1 MQSELV
7 EVVVVTYNSARHI
20 RACIESIAAEG
31 AFPVVVDNNSTDDT
45 LEIVRLCCP
54 EAKIIA
60 SDKNQGYGKAM
71 NAGFRETKSDFV
83 ILSNPDVVFLDGSI
97 ARLAE
102 FLTKNPRV
110 GVTGPQQIFPDRS
123 WQRSYGNLPGIWA
136 GIKDAIGITSIGNWT
151 RRVFWP
157 RRIDRNPK
165 EVPYLD
171 GGILMARREAIE
183 YVEGFDEEFFFYG
196 EESDL
201 CARLRKAK
209 WGVVF
214 YPLTQVIHAR
224 GGSSI
229 QVDSSDAYVTH
240 MVNSQ
245 SKLAR
250 KYLSPWQA
258 RFYLWLQRIHFQR
271 LALTYGLLRI
281 VLKEPKASQARARV
295 QGFHAYLRVLQEHM
309 EADSV
314 VSRHGK

>member
-20 RACIESIAAEG
+20 RACIESIAASG
-31 AFPVVVDNNSTDDT
+31 AIPVVVDNGSTDGT
-45 LEIVRLCCP
+45 LDIVRSGSHD
-54 EAKIIA
+54 AQIIA
-60 SDKNQGYGKAM
+60 TGENLGYGKAM
-71 NAGFRETKSDFV
+71 NLGFKETRGRFV

-97 ARLAE
+97 RRMLE
-102 FLTKNPRV
+102 FLENEPRI
-110 GVTGPQQIFPDRS
+110 GVCGPQQIFPDGS

-136 GIKDAIGITSIGNWT
+136 GIKDAVGITTLHNVM
-151 RRVFWP
+151 RRILWP
-157 RRIDRNPK
+157 RKVDRKPK
-165 EVPYLD
+165 QVPYLD
-171 GGILMARREAIE
+171 GGILIARREAFE

-229 QVDSSDAYVTH
+229 QVDSSDAYVRH

-245 SKLAR
+245 RRLAG
-250 KYLSPWQA
+250 KYLAPWQA
-258 RFYLWLQRIHFQR
+258 RFYMWLQRIHFKR
-271 LALTYGLLRI
+271 LALTYGLLRV
-281 VLKEPKASQARARV
+281 VLKEPKASQARAKV
-295 QGFHAYLRVLQEHM
+295 QVFHSYLRVLQEHM
-309 EADSV
+309 AASSV
-314 VSRHGK
+314 ASPH